1 MSGASRSP
9 TPPRLKARG
18 LGRNTHGTM
27 EAITANSRSG
37 ARRVTWAARF
47 VVLAVF
53 LDLFMQ
59 FPTIAPYAESLGAS
73 AAVAGIAVA
82 AYSFTNLF
90 GNLGAGPL
98 LDRLGRRG
106 PMLMGMAVSAAAVLA
121 YSVVQSPGQLMA
133 ARAIHG
139 LGAAVLAPGA
149 FSIIGDSAPD
159 DRRGQAMGF
168 TGALIAMAALVGPPA
183 AGILRDEYG
192 TTAVFLVDA
201 AILLAA
207 LAVFVLA
214 THGDRAI
221 SRSPRQSATAAAQGR
236 PWRKSALWSACGAAF
251 AISVGVGALVTHLP
265 MVIEDLGE
273 SAARTGYGFAAY
285 ALVAMLVM
293 ASPVSRSGDRY
304 GRVLPMV
311 VGLLVVVGGLA
322 ALGVSESYAAI
333 LGGMAVFGLG
343 YGLVFPASAA
353 MATAATGPERRG
365 TAFGIFYAVYSLGV
379 VVGAAGSGR
388 LAELPS
394 DLAGFPFLAAAAL
407 VLLAVPPVAAAA
419 RAAASARSA

>member
-9 TPPRLKARG
+9 TPRDLRRG
-18 LGRNTHGTM
+18 GVGRNTHGTM
-27 EAITANSRSG
+27 EAVTANSRSG

-106 PMLMGMAVSAAAVLA
+106 PMLVGMAVSAAAVLA

-168 TGALIAMAALVGPPA
+168 TRRAHRHGGAGRPARGRHPARRVRHNRRLPRRRRHTARGDGRVRSGDARRSGNLALAAAVRYGGC
-183 AGILRDEYG
+183 AG
-192 TTAVFLVDA
+192 
-201 AILLAA
+201 AA
-207 LAVFVLA
+207 LAKGCAV
-214 THGDRAI
+214 
-221 SRSPRQSATAAAQGR
+221 
-236 PWRKSALWSACGAAF
+236 
-251 AISVGVGALVTHLP
+251 VGVRRSLLP
-265 MVIEDLGE
+265 
-273 SAARTGYGFAAY
+273 Y
-285 ALVAMLVM
+285 
-293 ASPVSRSGDRY
+293 P
-304 GRVLPMV
+304 
-311 VGLLVVVGGLA
+311 
-322 ALGVSESYAAI
+322 
-333 LGGMAVFGLG
+333 
-343 YGLVFPASAA
+343 
-353 MATAATGPERRG
+353 
-365 TAFGIFYAVYSLGV
+365 
-379 VVGAAGSGR
+379 
-388 LAELPS
+388 
-394 DLAGFPFLAAAAL
+394 
-407 VLLAVPPVAAAA
+407 
-419 RAAASARSA
+419 